1 MKWLNKHLGMGLMVT
16 GVALLVALHLLHLTF
31 VSQLLLLPLL
41 FILVGILLHVRAMK
55 KESKY

>member
-1 MKWLNKHLGMGLMVT
+1 MEWLNKHLGMGLMVT
-16 GVALLVALHLLHLTF
+16 GVALLAALHLLHLTF

-41 FILVGILLHVRAMK
+41 FILAGILLHVRAMK

>member
-1 MKWLNKHLGMGLMVT
+1 MVT